1 MSAVP
6 ARVAAKGWCPS
17 AYYPMESGD
26 GLIVRVRPWLARLN
40 GDQVLGLCAAAEAH
54 GNGIIDLTNRA
65 NLQIRGVRPAGHGPL
80 LDALKALHLLDDD
93 PAIDARRNVITAPVW
108 KAGDETHEISKS
120 LSARIG
126 DLPELPPKFG
136 FAVDCGEALQLLNAS
151 ADIRIERGQSGGL
164 ILRPDGAPKGLKVAP
179 ERAVDQAISL
189 AYWFVE
195 TGGAD
200 AKRMAAHL
208 AKAELPKDWAEEA
221 PAHAV
226 NPLAPGTHAL
236 GAVYGAPFGQIE
248 TAALRALIERSGAS
262 ALRITPWRLFLL
274 EGAEIDETGEFIAR
288 VDDPLMR
295 VDACPGLPRCAA
307 ATVETRQLARALAS
321 QVETRDLARA
331 LAGETEGSLHVSGCA
346 KGCARPKSAEVTLV
360 GRGGTFDLVR
370 EGLPWDSPAQSG
382 LEPVALLKRGLPS

>member
-1 MSAVP
+1 M
-6 ARVAAKGWCPS
+6 
-17 AYYPMESGD
+17 
-26 GLIVRVRPWLARLN
+26 
-40 GDQVLGLCAAAEAH
+40 
-54 GNGIIDLTNRA
+54 
-65 NLQIRGVRPAGHGPL
+65 
-80 LDALKALHLLDDD
+80 
-93 PAIDARRNVITAPVW
+93 
-108 KAGDETHEISKS
+108 
-120 LSARIG
+120 
-126 DLPELPPKFG
+126 
-136 FAVDCGEALQLLNAS
+136 
-151 ADIRIERGQSGGL
+151 

-221 PAHAV
+221 PALAV

-321 QVETRDLARA
+321 QVEA
-331 LAGETEGSLHVSGCA
+331 ELHVSGCA

-382 LEPVALLKRGLPS
+382 LKPVALLKRGLPS